1 MAKDLR
7 CLLSFH
13 KMKLMTNDDGTP
25 YRACARCGK
34 LDEEYFPPG
43 SGASVG

>member
-1 MAKDLR
+1 MAKGLR

-13 KMKLMTNDDGTP
+13 KMKRLTTEDGTP

-34 LDEEYFPPG
+34 LEGDYAPPG
-43 SGASVG
+43 SGLGVG